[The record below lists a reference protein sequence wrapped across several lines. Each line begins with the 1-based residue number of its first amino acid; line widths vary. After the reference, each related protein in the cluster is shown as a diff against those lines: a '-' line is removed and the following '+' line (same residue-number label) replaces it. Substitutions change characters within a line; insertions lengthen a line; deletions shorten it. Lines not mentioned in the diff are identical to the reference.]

1 MLTLSS
7 LLSVLMITVVLQPT
21 VNSIPEGCPIRIE
34 GSIGDANT
42 TVEHVAEIN
51 KELYPQLKELLGKD
65 YFRFVAANLYNKCK
79 FWPEDG
85 QCVLRACQIE
95 DCSITSVPPGLRIP
109 PDNAEEP
116 TSFRVVGVDRAD
128 SDCKDEEESLTLGK
142 LDPTL
147 SSERKDAINS
157 WADFDRSNDTLFCE
171 PLDEASDKLIYVD
184 LLRNQEKYTGYKGPS
199 ANRVWSAI
207 YRENCF
213 DTEPPRF
220 FYTAKM
226 SPVDTRTCKEKR
238 LFYRLISGF
247 HTSTAVQLCY
257 NYLLSNFGS
266 ASAFMTDASK
276 VWGPN
281 VEEFLRRFHPAK
293 EPQSLSRLRNLHL
306 AYVVELRAIAKAA
319 PLLRQ
324 HSFFTGN
331 AELDENTRKDVSKL
345 LDLIEANGHVFDE
358 TQLFPD
364 AAEDMLQLKTEFR
377 QHFYN
382 ISRIMDCVGCD
393 KCKLWGKIQTQGM
406 GTALKILF
414 SGDIYDRSAD
424 NVIRRRPDFQL
435 RRTDIVS
442 LFHAL
447 GKLGSSIEALE
458 TFSTHLQ
465 NPESLVQARGS
476 HAAPD
481 DRIVDFDGILSYCFP
496 FLLIV
501 APGVG
506 ADGRNGKFPVE
517 DHPPMVGFFGTAA
530 LAYPGVIR
538 RL

>member
-1 MLTLSS
+1 M
-7 LLSVLMITVVLQPT
+7 LMILVALQPT
-21 VNSIPEGCPIRIE
+21 ANCILEGCPIQIE

-51 KELYPQLKELLGKD
+51 RELYPQLEELLVKD

-79 FWPEDG
+79 FWVEDG
-85 QCVLRACQIE
+85 QCVLRTCQVK
-95 DCSITSVPPGLRIP
+95 DCPISSIPPGLRIP
-109 PDNAEEP
+109 PDNSGKSN
-116 TSFRVVGVDRAD
+116 SFRVVGVDRAD

-171 PLDEASDKLIYVD
+171 PLDEASEELIYID
-184 LLRNQEKYTGYKGPS
+184 LLKNQEKYTGYKGPAS
-199 ANRVWSAI
+199 HRIWNAI

-213 DTEPPRF
+213 NTEPPRF
-220 FYTAKM
+220 FYTEKM

-238 LFYRLISGF
+238 LFYRLISGLQA
-247 HTSTAVQLCY
+247 SISVQLCY
-257 NYLLSNFGS
+257 NYLLSSSVGS
-266 ASAFMTDASK
+266 ASAFMNDASQ

-306 AYVVELRAIAKAA
+306 AYVLELRAIAKAA

-331 AELDENTRKDVSKL
+331 AELDANTRKDVSKL

-414 SGDIYDRSAD
+414 SGDIYSRSAD

-442 LFHAL
+442 LFNAF
-447 GKLGSSIEALE
+447 GKLASSIKTLEAFCKLMP
-458 TFSTHLQ
+458 S
-465 NPESLVQARGS
+465 
-476 HAAPD
+476 AP
-481 DRIVDFDGILSYCFP
+481 
-496 FLLIV
+496 
-501 APGVG
+501 
-506 ADGRNGKFPVE
+506 
-517 DHPPMVGFFGTAA
+517 
-530 LAYPGVIR
+530 
-538 RL
+538 